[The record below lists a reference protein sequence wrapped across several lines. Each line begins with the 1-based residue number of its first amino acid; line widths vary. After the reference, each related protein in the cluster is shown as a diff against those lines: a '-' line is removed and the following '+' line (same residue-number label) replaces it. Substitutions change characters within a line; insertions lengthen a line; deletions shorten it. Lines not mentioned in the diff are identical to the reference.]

1 MYLSSQKPLTLSP
14 LAGFVVKTRVL
25 ESSEPSKFS
34 SKVFINICHDLQVP
48 RPDVDFDPTVVFPLI
63 IDNQWEIPII
73 VSTEKTA
80 NDKKGVSSFVYDC
93 CINTRCFQWCQIN
106 SDLRSILIEWSIESI
121 ELLYNVTL
129 DREYSIPKMMAKGEL
144 SNTMVSEDG
153 LKKRM
158 EELENNEALGL
169 LQSESDDDDQPLPD
183 LMNISGLKKILIE
196 EVKESDKEKV
206 VKKVKKVEEEKEA
219 TDIMK
224 DIVTDKSFKSSHSS
238 NSDSISEEPLLSLS
252 SSKPLIEEL
261 GNMKI
266 TDKSKSKIEFDISF
280 VNLQDRLLVK
290 ITTKVSPASLRL
302 SYEKSSHSLQLQ
314 NLDEKH
320 YFSLSTG
327 NFLEIPLPM
336 TNMVTGGVECFYVK
350 REECLYVF
358 V

>member
-1 MYLSSQKPLTLSP
+1 
-14 LAGFVVKTRVL
+14 
-25 ESSEPSKFS
+25 
-34 SKVFINICHDLQVP
+34 
-48 RPDVDFDPTVVFPLI
+48 
-63 IDNQWEIPII
+63 
-73 VSTEKTA
+73 
-80 NDKKGVSSFVYDC
+80 
-93 CINTRCFQWCQIN
+93 
-106 SDLRSILIEWSIESI
+106 
-121 ELLYNVTL
+121 
-129 DREYSIPKMMAKGEL
+129 MMAKGEL

-183 LMNISGLKKILIE
+183 LMNINGLKKILIE

-206 VKKVKKVEEEKEA
+206 VKMKEVEEEKEA

-224 DIVTDKSFKSSHSS
+224 DIVTDKSSNSSHSS
-238 NSDSISEEPLLSLS
+238 NSGSISEEPLLSLS

-280 VNLQDRLLVK
+280 VKLQDRLLVK

-336 TNMVTGGVECFYVK
+336 TNMVTTGGVECFYVK

>member
-1 MYLSSQKPLTLSP
+1 
-14 LAGFVVKTRVL
+14 
-25 ESSEPSKFS
+25 
-34 SKVFINICHDLQVP
+34 
-48 RPDVDFDPTVVFPLI
+48 
-63 IDNQWEIPII
+63 
-73 VSTEKTA
+73 
-80 NDKKGVSSFVYDC
+80 
-93 CINTRCFQWCQIN
+93 
-106 SDLRSILIEWSIESI
+106 
-121 ELLYNVTL
+121 
-129 DREYSIPKMMAKGEL
+129 MMAKGEL

-196 EVKESDKEKV
+196 EVKESDREKV
-206 VKKVKKVEEEKEA
+206 VKKVKEVEEEKEA

-224 DIVTDKSFKSSHSS
+224 DIVTDKSSNSSHSS
-238 NSDSISEEPLLSLS
+238 NSGSISEEPLLSLS

-290 ITTKVSPASLRL
+290 FSTKVSPASLRL